1 MALPTGNSSVL
12 CIFNESLCCTVYFCL
27 LTYGWFQIIGV
38 FRSSISEENEITS
51 HNIFCT
57 EANPKANGIKLS
69 AHANAMERDLLI
81 LRKQ

>member
-1 MALPTGNSSVL
+1 MDG
-12 CIFNESLCCTVYFCL
+12 FKL
-27 LTYGWFQIIGV
+27 LGV